1 MKKAIFLTTTTVFLL
16 CSVVMANADS
26 IYLGNTF
33 NPIYLTGSG
42 LSQPVGGGSV
52 TPAILNTTTLRY
64 DFCIDLN
71 TDVSVPGTYTAYVTN
86 NGTINNGTVQVT
98 NAGEIAYLLHTY
110 AGSTLST
117 DQQIAIQAAIWH
129 FENNNVSLNES
140 HYGSTSDVWNYYS
153 TYITNTG
160 TYSLSDFYWITPVS
174 QSGAYLQAQIAPDP
188 SVPEPSTLILL
199 TFSLIGVAVYTKYK
213 GAHIRQANQPV
224 SPFLKLV

>member
-1 MKKAIFLTTTTVFLL
+1 VKKVIFLTTTTVFLL

-26 IYLGNTF
+26 IYLGSTF

-71 TDVSVPGTYTAYVTN
+71 TDVSVPGTYKAYVTN
-86 NGTINNGTVQVT
+86 NGTINNGTELIT
-98 NAGEIAYLLHTY
+98 NAGNIAYLLHTY

-117 DQQIAIQAAIWH
+117 DQQIAMQAAIWH

-140 HYGSTSDVWNYYS
+140 HYGSTSAVWNWYS
-153 TYITNTG
+153 TYIANTG

-174 QSGAYLQAQIAPDP
+174 KFGTYLQAQIAPDP
-188 SVPEPSTLILL
+188 AVPEPSSLILL
-199 TFSLIGVAVYTKYK
+199 TIPLIVVIAYSTFK
-213 GAHIRQANQPV
+213 GAPIRQANQPV
-224 SPFLKLV
+224 SRFLKRL